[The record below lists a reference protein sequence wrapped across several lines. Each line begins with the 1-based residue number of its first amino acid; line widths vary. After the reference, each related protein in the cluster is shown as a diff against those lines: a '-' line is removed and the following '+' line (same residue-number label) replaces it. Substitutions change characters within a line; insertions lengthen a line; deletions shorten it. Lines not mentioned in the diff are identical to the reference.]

1 MCEEQSD
8 KICNMQQEITEKGE
22 ELVRT
27 KSTVSDLHH
36 QLLQQSDRNT
46 TVMQEHRE
54 EVRQL
59 RL

>member
-1 MCEEQSD
+1 M
-8 KICNMQQEITEKGE
+8 
-22 ELVRT
+22 RT
-27 KSTVSDLHH
+27 KSTVPDLHH
-36 QLLQQSDRNT
+36 QLLQQSDQNT